1 LVVGGKELIMSRK
14 TTQLTTTVPVS
25 IVRSHLRE
33 ILSRVESNR
42 ERVVV
47 TKKGQAA
54 VVILSIEDFLQS
66 IVQTPAELAVV
77 QEAARKRRTDKLTM
91 TDIEAEIAAVRQAKT
106 SKAA

>member
-1 LVVGGKELIMSRK
+1 MPRK
-14 TTQLTTTVPVS
+14 TTQPLTTTVPVGL
-25 IVRSHLRE
+25 VRSHLGE
-33 ILSRVESNR
+33 ILSRVASNR

-77 QEAARKRRTDKLTM
+77 QETARKRRTDKLTM

-106 SKAA
+106 PKAAVLTGI